1 MRDYTGVQRRK
12 AFDGERKAGR
22 TRGLLAGSVR
32 EKLLVVRE
40 KKDRSVRLIPFDV
53 VASPPYRGNKFLNPC
68 IPLCFHVARL

>member
-1 MRDYTGVQRRK
+1 MDGGRTNDKLTVSEAASMRDYTGVQRRK

-40 KKDRSVRLIPFDV
+40 KKF
-53 VASPPYRGNKFLNPC
+53 A
-68 IPLCFHVARL
+68 